1 MVVRLAHCEG
11 KRHTHWCHFLSQ
23 RIVFTRCIKTYEGYM
38 SSPQKQ
44 KIGLEDLHVI
54 AAKLPDVAQQT
65 SVPTPAPS
73 PAPAASAPVVPAA
86 ASAPVRTSSKMVL
99 KRDGTRAPF
108 NADQINKSIER
119 ATYGLSNPLEKVM
132 QIASE
137 TELTI
142 YDGITT
148 EEMDQA
154 TINAALQNAQYDLDY
169 DKIATRLL
177 LKTIYKKV
185 LGSYDTKEELAT
197 MHKAHFQHYI
207 RLGIELGLLDKRLRK
222 FDLDELGRYL
232 RIDRDELYKY
242 SGASTMLD
250 RYLIKDADLK
260 PLETPQYFWM
270 RIAMAMALNEKDHNG
285 WAKRFYDKMSKLEYL
300 SAGSTN
306 IGAGTTRSSLS
317 NCYLMQVEDDMAHI
331 GKTVS
336 DVLMLSKAT
345 GGIGLAVTKLRANG
359 SILKSNNTVSSG
371 PVPFMHIIDSAVRA
385 VQRGGKKKG
394 ALCFYME
401 NWHYDFQDFLD
412 LKQNAGDDY
421 RRTRTANTA
430 VYMSDEFM
438 KRVREDRDW
447 YLFDPKETVDLVDLY
462 GAAFAKRYQEYCE
475 MAERGELTL
484 WKKMPARQQYKN
496 ILVSLQTTSHPWLT
510 WKDTINVRA
519 LNNNTGTIHASNL
532 CTEVTLPQN
541 KDNVAVC
548 NLISI
553 NLPRHLVGKQ
563 MDWSRLEE
571 SARLSIRQLDNLVD
585 VNEPPIPEAKKADS
599 ENRALGLGLMGLSD
613 TIEQLGYSYEDAAA
627 HDFVDK
633 VMEFIS
639 YMAIDESAA
648 IAAEKGSYKNFEGS
662 GWSRGMV
669 PIDTME
675 KLARER
681 GVEITVPMSSVRGI
695 PELDWEGLR
704 KKVRRGM
711 RNATVMAI
719 APNANIGLVAGTSP
733 GIDPRF
739 AQMFSRNKISGK
751 YLEINPN
758 LVHDLKDHGFWEKYH
773 EEILTNHGD
782 IQNIDGIPDEIKRI
796 YKTSFATAA
805 SAFVEVAARA
815 QKWVDQA
822 ISRNMYLDTRDIEQ
836 VMNIYTGA
844 WEKGL
849 KTTYYLHM
857 KPQHTA
863 EQSTTNVNKA
873 QGIGKSGFAALF
885 GKAKSAEEAAAPAPA
900 PAPVP
905 APAPASVVAPESVV
919 VSTQPA
925 AIPASRPAPFAAVT
939 HQQQAA
945 APRRAPT
952 VILPDDPADAMTCE
966 GCQ

>member
-1 MVVRLAHCEG
+1 
-11 KRHTHWCHFLSQ
+11 
-23 RIVFTRCIKTYEGYM
+23 M
-38 SSPQKQ
+38 SIS
-44 KIGLEDLHVI
+44 I
-54 AAKLPDVAQQT
+54 T
-65 SVPTPAPS
+65 
-73 PAPAASAPVVPAA
+73 
-86 ASAPVRTSSKMVL
+86 
-99 KRDGTRAPF
+99 KRDGTREPW
-108 NADQINKSIER
+108 NADRINRSIEN
-119 ATYGLSNPLEKVM
+119 ACIGLANPIEKVTK
-132 QIASE
+132 IATE
-137 TELTI
+137 THLTI

-154 TINAALQNAQYDLDY
+154 TINAALQNAQHDLDY

-177 LKTIYKKV
+177 LKTMYKRV
-185 LGSYDTKEELAT
+185 LGSYDTKEELVT

-207 RLGIELGLLDKRLRK
+207 RFGVELGLLDKRLKAK

-232 RIDRDELYKY
+232 KIERDELYRY
-242 SGASTMLD
+242 SGASTMLN
-250 RYLIKDADLK
+250 RYLIKDPETH

-270 RIAMAMALNEKDHNG
+270 RIAMAMAVNEAKPDE
-285 WAKRFYDKMSKLEYL
+285 WAKKFYDKMSRLEYL

-317 NCYLMQVEDDMAHI
+317 NCYLMQIEDDMAHI

-359 SILKSNNTVSSG
+359 SMLKSNNTVSSG

-401 NWHYDFQDFLD
+401 NWHYDFQDFID

-430 VYMSDEFM
+430 VYISDEFM
-438 KRVREDRDW
+438 KRVSEDRDW
-447 YLFDPKETVDLVDLY
+447 YLFDPKETPDLVELY
-462 GAAFAKRYQEYCE
+462 GTAFSKRYQEYCDKAEAGE
-475 MAERGELTL
+475 MDL

-553 NLPRHLVGKQ
+553 NLPKHLVAKQ
-563 MDWSRLEE
+563 LDWMRLEE
-571 SARLSIRQLDNLVD
+571 SVRLAIHQLDNLID
-585 VNEPPIPEAKKADS
+585 VNQPPIPEARRADQ

-613 TIEQLGYSYEDAAA
+613 TIEQLGYSYEDSAA

-633 VMEFIS
+633 VFEFIS
-639 YMAIDESAA
+639 YMAIDESARLA
-648 IAAEKGSYKNFEGS
+648 GEHGSYKNFEGS
-662 GWSRGMV
+662 GWSRGLV
-669 PIDTME
+669 PIDTL
-675 KLARER
+675 KLLVKER
-681 GVEITVPMSSVRGI
+681 GTELSVPTGSVRGI
-695 PELDWEGLR
+695 PELDWEALR
-704 KKVRRGM
+704 KKVRKGM
-711 RNATVMAI
+711 RNSTVLAV

-751 YLEINPN
+751 YLEVNPN
-758 LVHDLKDHGFWEKYH
+758 LVNDLRAIGAWDKYQNQ
-773 EEILTNHGD
+773 ILENHGD
-782 IQNIDGIPDEIKRI
+782 IQHIDGIPDAIKRI
-796 YKTSFATAA
+796 YKTSFSTSAY
-805 SAFVEVAARA
+805 AFVEVAARA
-815 QKWVDQA
+815 QKWIDQA
-822 ISRNMYLDTRDIEQ
+822 ISRNMYLDVRDIDE
-836 VMNIYTGA
+836 VMNIYSTA
-844 WEKGL
+844 WSKGL

-857 KPQHTA
+857 KPKHNA

-873 QGIGKSGFAALF
+873 TAIGKSGFASLF
-885 GKAKSAEEAAAPAPA
+885 GAKVAAALVKEEEREEIVQTAPIVSPFPEEELVPVAAHVHEKAEMKEEKKESAAASA
-900 PAPVP
+900 PIAPVKEKRP
-905 APAPASVVAPESVV
+905 FAPLSELAKIAKVEPQVTIHAPE
-919 VSTQPA
+919 
-925 AIPASRPAPFAAVT
+925 
-939 HQQQAA
+939 
-945 APRRAPT
+945 
-952 VILPDDPADAMTCE
+952 DPQDALLCE